1 MPNTILLK
9 RNATIGVSPASLAS
23 GELAI
28 NSAET
33 KLYAKNSSGVI
44 VPIVKTE
51 DRVLDGGVISPNVIY
66 SSYGSMLNGSAD
78 YIGGDKWAAMDSAS
92 GNATW
97 SVTLSVQYLVI
108 NGVLLVA
115 NNADVP
121 DPLFGRL
128 LSDDAPLTLVL
139 NSSNLPTYGSYS
151 PYTSTEPTKYIDFI
165 NNLWDA
171 AQYISSTTAPANWK
185 AGGGRVY
192 YSLPSTTSFHV
203 ILKEA
208 IIKGSGSYFGA
219 DGEIFYEIRTK
230 KVQNETAQR
239 IEDRFTDS
247 NWHTWT

>member
-9 RNATIGVSPASLAS
+9 RNATIGAAPAALAS

-44 VPIVKTE
+44 VPVVKTE
-51 DRVLDGGVISPNVIY
+51 DRVLDGGVITSNATYV
-66 SSYGSMLNGSAD
+66 SYGPLFQGSAD
-78 YIGGDKWAAMDSAS
+78 HFNGDKWAAMDGAS
-92 GNATW
+92 GNSTW

-128 LSDDAPLTLVL
+128 LSDEAPITLVL
-139 NSSNLPTYGSYS
+139 NSSNLPAYGSYS
-151 PYTSTEPTKYIDFI
+151 PYTSTVPTRYIDFL
-165 NNLWDA
+165 NNLWEA
-171 AQYISSTTAPANWK
+171 AQYVSSTTAPANWK
-185 AGGGRVY
+185 ADAHVI
-192 YSLPSTTSFHV
+192 YSLPSTASFHV
-203 ILKEA
+203 ILKEVLIA
-208 IIKGSGSYFGA
+208 GSGSYFGA

-230 KVQNETAQR
+230 KIPNSTAQK
-239 IEDRFTDS
+239 IEDSFTGGS
-247 NWHTWT
+247 FVEWA